1 MRLHRLAAAS
11 AALLLIPLTLGAQ
24 RRGRHDDDVFRRYPR
39 GEFGL
44 SGVYGLPSGEFRDY
58 VRQGWGV
65 DGYFRWNVDRS
76 GILSFR
82 LDGGYLGYGR
92 ESKRV
97 PLSSTIGGRI
107 LVDLTTSNNI
117 VDVGLGPQLTTPDGP
132 IRPYVNAAGTFS
144 YFFTESSV
152 EGSNNEQ
159 AFANTTNFDD
169 YTFGWAAGG
178 GVLVPLGVR
187 QDVMLD
193 LGVRYRANGN
203 VRYLTKGGIEDLPDG
218 GIRLHPIN
226 SDANIVAF
234 RVGVSVPIR

>member
-1 MRLHRLAAAS
+1 MRPQRFVAAA
-11 AALLLIPLTLGAQ
+11 AALTLLLPLTLGAQ
-24 RRGRHDDDVFRRYPR
+24 RRGRVDDDFRRYPR
-39 GEFGL
+39 GEFGI

-65 DGYFRWNVDRS
+65 DGYFRWNVDRA

-82 LDGGYLGYGR
+82 LDGGFLGYGR
-92 ESKRV
+92 EHKRV

-117 VDVGLGPQLTTPDGP
+117 VDVGIGPQLTTPDGP

-152 EGSNNEQ
+152 EGSNNNDS
-159 AFANTTNFDD
+159 FAETTNYDD

-178 GVLVPLGVR
+178 GLLIPLGVR

-203 VRYLTKGGIEDLPDG
+203 VTYLTKGGIEDLPDG
-218 GIRLHPIN
+218 GIRLNPIA
-226 SDANIVAF
+226 SDANLVAF
-234 RVGVSVPIR
+234 RIGISVPIR